1 MDLIKSMKVKKSERY
16 LFKTIF
22 KIYNLKLNFK
32 QISKFC
38 KKKRVQVIDKVRT
51 SFCFFQTY
59 STY

>member
-38 KKKRVQVIDKVRT
+38 KKKACVGYR
-51 SFCFFQTY
+51 
-59 STY
+59 